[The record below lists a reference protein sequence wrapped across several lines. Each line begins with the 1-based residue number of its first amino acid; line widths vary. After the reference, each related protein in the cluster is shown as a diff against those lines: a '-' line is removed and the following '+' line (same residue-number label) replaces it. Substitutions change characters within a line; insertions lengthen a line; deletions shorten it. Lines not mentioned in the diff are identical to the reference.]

1 MADSTTEP
9 DKTGSQD
16 LRLKETVRRVAI
28 EADEQ
33 EPASHRAFC
42 LRMASAEDG
51 QAGCAVPRLW
61 GPSRPVLRCRSG
73 QGPKVGHSPP
83 PRATQPRRRRS
94 DCSGALSAQ
103 PQSGAARDW
112 RGAAAPPA
120 RSPWRAV
127 AWAWA
132 APTLG
137 AAPHRRSQRRAGRG
151 TAALRCASTSM
162 PESECAGKAAP
173 RGAFRARSAAPSAR
187 RCDAALPLR
196 PPHLAPGR
204 RYHGRPAPAPACPAA
219 PTIRALEPGR

>member
-1 MADSTTEP
+1 MS
-9 DKTGSQD
+9 
-16 LRLKETVRRVAI
+16 VRKRYPARQKNTIQAPRRRPAPI

-51 QAGCAVPRLW
+51 QAGCAVPRLR

-103 PQSGAARDW
+103 PQSGAARDG
-112 RGAAAPPA
+112 RGAAALPA
-120 RSPWRAV
+120 RSPRRAV

-173 RGAFRARSAAPSAR
+173 SGAFRARSATPGAR

-196 PPHLAPGR
+196 SPHLAPGR

-219 PTIRALEPGR
+219 PTIGALEPGR

>member
-1 MADSTTEP
+1 
-9 DKTGSQD
+9 
-16 LRLKETVRRVAI
+16 
-28 EADEQ
+28 
-33 EPASHRAFC
+33 
-42 LRMASAEDG
+42 MASAEDG
-51 QAGCAVPRLW
+51 QAGCAVPRLR

-103 PQSGAARDW
+103 PQSGAARDG

-120 RSPWRAV
+120 RSPRRAV

-173 RGAFRARSAAPSAR
+173 SGAFRATHPRPPPSAAQLYKSASV
-187 RCDAALPLR
+187 CELVN
-196 PPHLAPGR
+196 
-204 RYHGRPAPAPACPAA
+204 RYTAEPVPDTTHEDTA
-219 PTIRALEPGR
+219 IRT